1 MPEITDW
8 RSRIDRYRFRGYK
21 CQRCGKVFLVKRYVC
36 RACGNTNIKPLI
48 LPRKGKI
55 VAFSIVRQAP
65 DTFKKYEP
73 YPIALVELDNG
84 KLILSQITDIMVNE
98 IKEGIEVE
106 ATFRILYEYGR
117 SGHIVYGTKFRPTI
131 D

>member
-8 RSRIDRYRFRGYK
+8 RNRIDRYRFRGNLCK
-21 CQRCGKVFLVKRYVC
+21 KCGKTYYIKRYIC
-36 RACGNTNIKPLI
+36 IKCGNTELEPLD

-55 VAFSIVRQAP
+55 KTYSIVRQAP
-65 DTFKKYEP
+65 EIFSKYEP
-73 YPIALVELDNG
+73 YPIAIIELNNG
-84 KLILSQITDIMVNE
+84 KRVLAQITDTLIDEVKNGMH
-98 IKEGIEVE
+98 VE

-117 SGHIVYGTKFRPTI
+117 SGHIVYGTKFRPVI